1 MKCFSPHLLLLI
13 FLSVFS
19 HASAAAPG
27 QPIEIVSLPSGESL
41 DMVLQYVEDVSGSMT
56 PGQALQADWHQADKR
71 SMSFGYTN
79 SVYWFRLQLRHSG
92 EAPVARLLS
101 LSYPVLDHIRV
112 HARSDQGDWE
122 IQELGDKQPFAQ
134 RPVEHRFFVM
144 PLEMQPQQQL
154 ELLFRVETSSSM
166 QFPLSIWDE
175 RDFFVADQKQILGMG
190 LYYGIMLIMVLYN
203 LFVFLSVREANY
215 LYYVLYVACMGA
227 FLGSLQGINFQFLW
241 PEATHWNDQS
251 ILVFLGGVVL
261 FALIFT
267 RNFLQLKEIKIL
279 SRLFVFLAITTFFII
294 LFSNLFP
301 YHTMIRLLIATAVIG
316 ISLAISTS
324 IMRWSQGFSA
334 ARYYTIAWSS
344 LLLGGIILAMNKFD
358 VIPRN
363 FFTENIVQLGSA
375 LEVILLSF
383 ALADRLNQEKR
394 ERYDAQ
400 ISALQHEK
408 IARKSQEEALE
419 QERYARQAQEKALQ
433 HEREAREAQ
442 ARALEIQKQATETLE
457 LRVKER
463 TLELENV
470 NRQLEMMSITDPL
483 TNVRNRRFFDQ
494 IMQREMARAIR
505 NRESICVVMIDVDYF
520 KKVNDTHGHQAG
532 DEILRVVAQT
542 IRQTVHRST
551 DLLARYGGEEFIL
564 VLPGTSAEGAEHV
577 GECIRRTIANLNFDR
592 ISEGLHITVSVGI
605 HGGVPDYTE
614 NHENWVRYADEALY
628 YAKANGRNQVVRY
641 KDC

>member
-1 MKCFSPHLLLLI
+1 MPRYIPMLWII
-13 FLSVFS
+13 FLCLVM
-19 HASAAAPG
+19 SARTQAATDAM
-27 QPIEIVSLPSGESL
+27 IEVLSLPSGESL
-41 DMVLQYVEDVSGSMT
+41 DMVLQYAEDPEGVYT
-56 PGQALQADWHQADKR
+56 PEQVQDLEWHQADKR

-79 SVYWFRLQLRHSG
+79 SVYWFRLRLQHSG
-92 EAPVARLLS
+92 DRPVARLLN
-101 LSYPVLDHIRV
+101 LSYPVLDHVRV
-112 HARSDQGDWE
+112 HSRVDHGAWV
-122 IQELGDKQPFAQ
+122 IKELGDKQPFAQ
-134 RPVEHRFFVM
+134 RPIEHRFFVM
-144 PLEMQPQQQL
+144 PLDMQPQQQV

-166 QFPLSIWDE
+166 QFPLSIWEE

-241 PEATHWNDQS
+241 PNAIHWNDQS

-267 RNFLQLKEIKIL
+267 RNFLQLKEIPVL
-279 SRLFVFLAITTFFII
+279 SRLFAVIAVATFFII
-294 LFSNLFP
+294 VFSNLFP
-301 YHTMIRLLIATAVIG
+301 YHTMIRLLIGIAVLGIG
-316 ISLAISTS
+316 LAIMTS

-344 LLLGGIILAMNKFD
+344 LLLGGAILAMNKFD
-358 VIPRN
+358 IIPRN

-394 ERYDAQ
+394 ERFEAQ

-419 QERYARQAQEKALQ
+419 QERYARMAQEKALQ

-463 TLELENV
+463 TVELENV
-470 NRQLEMMSITDPL
+470 NRQLELMSITDPL

-505 NRESICVVMIDVDYF
+505 NRESICVVMVDVDYF

-532 DEILRVVAQT
+532 DEILRVVAQS

-564 VLPGTSAEGAEHV
+564 VLPGTSADGAEHV

-592 ISEGLHITVSVGI
+592 IAEGFRITVSVGI
-605 HGGVPDYTE
+605 HGGVPDYSE

-641 KDC
+641 KDF